1 MTRADRE
8 RGRITNFSYVKVLRL
23 EREDVHFGRQGIRVG
38 KSDPLGSFQPIQ
50 SCKGVEV
57 FELEGF
63 SRRTKSSGVCTEK
76 ADQEEDLKPW
86 VLILYLRISSQKALR
101 FFMASFAALLM
112 FPWFAARSPW
122 M

>member
-1 MTRADRE
+1 MSILGGRGSGLGNRIRWGLFILSNRA
-8 RGRITNFSYVKVLRL
+8 KVW
-23 EREDVHFGRQGIRVG
+23 
-38 KSDPLGSFQPIQ
+38 KSSNWKDSQ
-50 SCKGVEV
+50 
-57 FELEGF
+57 
-63 SRRTKSSGVCTEK
+63 RRTKSSGECMEK